1 MSKIQFY
8 DESNVKLV
16 LRLIWPSGDRPSNSN
31 SNQFQFARF
40 NHLMQT
46 SKISETYI
54 HARAHAR
61 THARS
66 ISISIHLRHR
76 PSSSSQ
82 RLNTTF
88 PFMNLCRLP
97 VPTQLLVVSPASPR
111 ACAPV
116 SIPHLLAPKSTLT
129 LSLIHST
136 QAHAHAMMDTLPGL
150 NPK

>member
-1 MSKIQFY
+1 VKLMSKIQFY

-16 LRLIWPSGDRPSNSN
+16 LNLIWPSGDRPSNSN

-46 SKISETYI
+46 SKISATYMHERA
-54 HARAHAR
+54 HAHTHAR
-61 THARS
+61 THTNTHIS
-66 ISISIHLRHR
+66 IPISIHLRHR

-82 RLNTTF
+82 RLTTTF
-88 PFMNLCRLP
+88 PFMNLYRLP
-97 VPTQLLVVSPASPR
+97 VPTLLLVLPPASPR

-116 SIPHLLAPKSTLT
+116 SIPHLLAPKSTRT

-136 QAHAHAMMDTLPGL
+136 QAHAH
-150 NPK
+150 